1 MTIKDCAMK
10 MIVAI
15 IENNLSE
22 KVSKALISEGFRLTR
37 LASTGGFLREGATT
51 LMVGVEDEELENA
64 LGIIRQQTP
73 STGEAGKIHATIY
86 VLNVTNFQR
95 I

>member
-1 MTIKDCAMK
+1 MK

-22 KVSKALISEGFRLTR
+22 KVSKALIADGFRLTR

-51 LMVGVEDEELENA
+51 LMVGVDDDALETA
-64 LGIIRQQTP
+64 LGIIREQTP
-73 STGEAGKIHATIY
+73 STGETGKIHATIY
-86 VLNVTNFQR
+86 VINVTDFQH